1 VNRLVFKWN
10 PYLDFEMSAQEAWLE
25 ELSRRGLLFRSR
37 ISHLTCFQAGPPAPY
52 RRFRLEVIRDA
63 PLSPLLELYQ
73 QAGWHYDG
81 QFCGSLYYLFHTDDP
96 TAPEPYTDPYS
107 KALALEELVHRFRRE
122 FWGQFTS
129 ILISLFS
136 CFVLFPRAYPILEYP
151 PFLLMLLLLDLTLVP
166 VVLYLR
172 RQSWQGIRRTQQRLE
187 EGDAT
192 PLPPAKKLGVLK
204 NVTDLTTTVLFLLC
218 MALAFAELTA

>member
-1 VNRLVFKWN
+1 MKTVLKWN
-10 PYLDFEMSAQEAWLE
+10 PYLDFELSAQEAWLE
-25 ELSRRGLLFRSR
+25 ELSQEGLTIRFRLSSLTVCSRGEPRP
-37 ISHLTCFQAGPPAPY
+37 G

-151 PFLLMLLLLDLTLVP
+151 PFLLMLLLLDLMLIP

>member
-1 VNRLVFKWN
+1 
-10 PYLDFEMSAQEAWLE
+10 M
-25 ELSRRGLLFRSR
+25 
-37 ISHLTCFQAGPPAPY
+37 
-52 RRFRLEVIRDA
+52 IRDA

-129 ILISLFS
+129 ILISLFPALS
-136 CFVLFPRAYPILEYP
+136 CFHVHTPYW
-151 PFLLMLLLLDLTLVP
+151 
-166 VVLYLR
+166 
-172 RQSWQGIRRTQQRLE
+172 SIRRFSSCSSCWT
-187 EGDAT
+187 
-192 PLPPAKKLGVLK
+192 
-204 NVTDLTTTVLFLLC
+204 
-218 MALAFAELTA
+218 

>member
-1 VNRLVFKWN
+1 MNRLVFKWN
-10 PYLDFEMSAQEAWLE
+10 PYLDFELSAQEAWLE

-81 QFCGSLYYLFHTDDP
+81 QFC
-96 TAPEPYTDPYS
+96 
-107 KALALEELVHRFRRE
+107 EELVHRFRRE

>member
-1 VNRLVFKWN
+1 MNRLVFKWN

-37 ISHLTCFQAGPPAPY
+37 ISHLTCFQAGPPSPY

-81 QFCGSLYYLFHTDDP
+81 QFCGSLY
-96 TAPEPYTDPYS
+96 
-107 KALALEELVHRFRRE
+107 FRRE

-151 PFLLMLLLLDLTLVP
+151 PFLLMLLLLDLTLIP
-166 VVLYLR
+166 VVPYLR

>member
-1 VNRLVFKWN
+1 MNRLVFKWN

-73 QAGWHYDG
+73 QAGWHYDR

-151 PFLLMLLLLDLTLVP
+151 PFLLM
-166 VVLYLR
+166 R
-172 RQSWQGIRRTQQRLE
+172 
-187 EGDAT
+187 
-192 PLPPAKKLGVLK
+192 
-204 NVTDLTTTVLFLLC
+204 
-218 MALAFAELTA
+218 